1 MPLLFLLIILWLI
14 YLLLEAYLNRK
25 YLASF
30 RAVIHV
36 NGIRGK
42 TSTCRAIDAAL
53 RTRYRVFTKTTGT
66 DAAMIDVLGKEHPV
80 RRLGPANIHEQLRTI
95 RRAHK
100 EGAEILILECMAVN
114 PVLQKTAQEQI
125 VRGSICVIT
134 NVRYDHVFEM
144 GDTKEEIASALS
156 AVIPEH
162 GVLVTADPLGESYF
176 GDTCRRK
183 GTELVLCVPGEN
195 EAGTAAENELIARA
209 VSRRLGV
216 TEEEFLRS
224 RSRVQEDFGVR
235 RIYDVTTSEGIPCR
249 FLNLF
254 SANDPESTYTNL
266 EDALGR
272 MNLEDA
278 LGRLKKLP
286 ADSPGE
292 NPAGVSL
299 VFLYNH
305 RADRPD
311 RALLFAR
318 HFIPQ
323 YPGVPVYLSG
333 EGAALAGR
341 MFRKAGAGDVRV
353 LGKQDVT
360 DLNIPGLLPGTLIA
374 GIGNIKGPAFD
385 LLLKLEKTK
394 GNSEDE

>member
-1 MPLLFLLIILWLI
+1 MPLLFLLIILWFS

-66 DAAMIDVLGKEHPV
+66 DAAAIDVSGIEHPV
-80 RRLGPANIHEQLRTI
+80 RRLGPANIHEQLRMI

-162 GVLVTADPLGESYF
+162 GVLVTADPLGETYF
-176 GDTCRRK
+176 GDACRRK
-183 GTELVLCVPGEN
+183 GTELVLCLPDEN

-209 VSRRLGV
+209 VSRRLGI

-254 SANDPESTYTNL
+254 SANDPESTHTNL
-266 EDALGR
+266 DDALGR
-272 MNLEDA
+272 M
-278 LGRLKKLP
+278 KKLP

-292 NPAGVSL
+292 GPAGVPL

-323 YPGVPVYLSG
+323 YLGVPVYLSG
-333 EGAALAGR
+333 EGASLAGR

-385 LLLKLEKTK
+385 LILKLEQTK
-394 GNSEDE
+394 GNREDE

>member
-1 MPLLFLLIILWLI
+1 MPLLFLLIILWFS

-66 DAAMIDVLGKEHPV
+66 DAAAIDVSGIEHPV
-80 RRLGPANIHEQLRTI
+80 RRLGPANIHEQLR
-95 RRAHK
+95 
-100 EGAEILILECMAVN
+100 M
-114 PVLQKTAQEQI
+114 QI

-162 GVLVTADPLGESYF
+162 GVLVTADPLGETYF
-176 GDTCRRK
+176 GDACRRK
-183 GTELVLCVPGEN
+183 GTELVLCVPDES

-235 RIYDVTTSEGIPCR
+235 RIYDVTTSEEIPCR

-254 SANDPESTYTNL
+254 SANDPESTHTNL
-266 EDALGR
+266 DDALGR
-272 MNLEDA
+272 M
-278 LGRLKKLP
+278 KKLP

-292 NPAGVSL
+292 GPAGVPL

-323 YPGVPVYLSG
+323 YLGVPVYLSG
-333 EGAALAGR
+333 EGASLAGR

-385 LLLKLEKTK
+385 LILKLEQTK
-394 GNSEDE
+394 GNREDE

>member
-1 MPLLFLLIILWLI
+1 MPLLFLLIILWFS

-66 DAAMIDVLGKEHPV
+66 DAAMIDVSGKEHPV
-80 RRLGPANIHEQLRTI
+80 RRLGPANIHEQLRII

-114 PVLQKTAQEQI
+114 PVLQKTVQEQI

-162 GVLVTADPLGESYF
+162 GVLVTADPLGETYF
-176 GDTCRRK
+176 GDACRRK
-183 GTELVLCVPGEN
+183 GTELVLCLPDEN

-209 VSRRLGV
+209 VSRRLGI

-266 EDALGR
+266 EDVLGH
-272 MNLEDA
+272 E
-278 LGRLKKLP
+278 KLP
-286 ADSPGE
+286 PAVQGKARPEYLWSFCTTTGRTVRTVRSSSP
-292 NPAGVSL
+292 V
-299 VFLYNH
+299 
-305 RADRPD
+305 
-311 RALLFAR
+311 
-318 HFIPQ
+318 I
-323 YPGVPVYLSG
+323 LSRSTRG
-333 EGAALAGR
+333 SR
-341 MFRKAGAGDVRV
+341 CISPVRV
-353 LGKQDVT
+353 QRLQGGCSGKQAR
-360 DLNIPGLLPGTLIA
+360 GMSA
-374 GIGNIKGPAFD
+374 FSGNRM
-385 LLLKLEKTK
+385 
-394 GNSEDE
+394 

>member
-1 MPLLFLLIILWLI
+1 MPLLFLLIILWFS
-14 YLLLEAYLNRK
+14 YLLLESYLNRK

-66 DAAMIDVLGKEHPV
+66 DAAMIDVSGTEHPV
-80 RRLGPANIHEQLRTI
+80 RRLGPANIHEQLRII

-144 GDTKEEIASALS
+144 GDTKEEIAYALS

-162 GVLVTADPLGESYF
+162 GVLVTADPLGETYF
-176 GDTCRRK
+176 GDACRRK
-183 GTELVLCVPGEN
+183 GTELVLCVPEES

-216 TEEEFLRS
+216 TEEEFVRS

-266 EDALGR
+266 EDALGH
-272 MNLEDA
+272 
-278 LGRLKKLP
+278 LKKLP
-286 ADSPGE
+286 AGSPGE
-292 NPAGVSL
+292 GPAGVPL

-333 EGAALAGR
+333 EGASLAGR
-341 MFRKAGAGDVRV
+341 MFRKAGAGQIHV
-353 LGKQDVT
+353 LRNQDVA
-360 DLNIPGLLPGTLIA
+360 DLNIHGLLPGTMIA

-385 LLLKLEKTK
+385 LILKLEKTK
-394 GNSEDE
+394 GNREDE

>member
-1 MPLLFLLIILWLI
+1 MPLLFLLIFLWFS
-14 YLLLEAYLNRK
+14 YLLLESYLNRK

-66 DAAMIDVLGKEHPV
+66 DAAMIDVSGIEHPV
-80 RRLGPANIHEQLRTI
+80 RRLGPANIHEQLRII

-162 GVLVTADPLGESYF
+162 GVLVTADPLGETYF
-176 GDTCRRK
+176 GDACRRK
-183 GTELVLCVPGEN
+183 GTELVLCVPDVS
-195 EAGTAAENELIARA
+195 EAGPAAENELIARA

-266 EDALGR
+266 EDALGH
-272 MNLEDA
+272 
-278 LGRLKKLP
+278 LKKLP
-286 ADSPGE
+286 AGSPGDD
-292 NPAGVSL
+292 PAEVPL

-341 MFRKAGAGDVRV
+341 MFRKAGAGDIYV

-385 LLLKLEKTK
+385 LILKLEKTK

>member
-1 MPLLFLLIILWLI
+1 MPLLFLLIILWFS
-14 YLLLEAYLNRK
+14 YLLLESYLNRK

-66 DAAMIDVLGKEHPV
+66 DAAMIDVSGIEHQV
-80 RRLGPANIHEQLRTI
+80 RRLGPANIHEQLRII

-114 PVLQKTAQEQI
+114 PALQKTAQEQI

-144 GDTKEEIASALS
+144 GDTKEEIAYALS

-162 GVLVTADPLGESYF
+162 GVLVTADPLGETYF
-176 GDTCRRK
+176 GDACRRK
-183 GTELVLCVPGEN
+183 GTELVLCVPDES

-235 RIYDVTTSEGIPCR
+235 RIYDVTTSERIPCR

-266 EDALGR
+266 EDSLGHL
-272 MNLEDA
+272 N
-278 LGRLKKLP
+278 KLS
-286 ADSPGE
+286 AGSPGDD
-292 NPAGVSL
+292 PARVPL

-318 HFIPQ
+318 HFIPHF
-323 YPGVPVYLSG
+323 PGVPVYLSG
-333 EGAALAGR
+333 EGATLAGR
-341 MFRKAGAGDVRV
+341 MFRKAGAGQIHV

-360 DLNIPGLLPGTLIA
+360 DLNIPGLLPGTMIA

-385 LLLKLEKTK
+385 LILKLEKTK
-394 GNSEDE
+394 GNREDE

>member
-1 MPLLFLLIILWLI
+1 MPLLLLLIILWFS
-14 YLLLEAYLNRK
+14 YLLLESYLNRK

-66 DAAMIDVLGKEHPV
+66 DAAMIDVSGIEHPV
-80 RRLGPANIHEQLRTI
+80 RRLGPANIHEQLRII
-95 RRAHK
+95 RRAYK
-100 EGAEILILECMAVN
+100 EGAEVLILECMAVN

-162 GVLVTADPLGESYF
+162 GVLVTADPLGEMYF
-176 GDTCRRK
+176 GGACRQK
-183 GTELVLCVPGEN
+183 GTELVLCAPDES

-216 TEEEFLRS
+216 TEEEFVRS
-224 RSRVQEDFGVR
+224 RSCVQEDFGVR
-235 RIYDVTTSEGIPCR
+235 RIYDVTTSEGTPCH

-266 EDALGR
+266 EDALGH
-272 MNLEDA
+272 
-278 LGRLKKLP
+278 LKKLP
-286 ADSPGE
+286 AGSQGDD
-292 NPAGVSL
+292 PAGVPL

-323 YPGVPVYLSG
+323 YSGVPVYLSG

-341 MFRKAGAGDVRV
+341 MFRKAGAGQIHV

-385 LLLKLEKTK
+385 LILKLEQTK

>member
-1 MPLLFLLIILWLI
+1 MPLLFLLIILWFS
-14 YLLLEAYLNRK
+14 YLLLESYLNRK

-66 DAAMIDVLGKEHPV
+66 DAAAIDVSGIEHPV
-80 RRLGPANIHEQLRTI
+80 RRLGPANIHEQLRMI

-114 PVLQKTAQEQI
+114 PALQKTAQEQI

-144 GDTKEEIASALS
+144 GDTKEEIAYALS

-162 GVLVTADPLGESYF
+162 GVLVTADPLGETYF
-176 GDTCRRK
+176 GDACRRK
-183 GTELVLCVPGEN
+183 GTELVLCVPEES

-216 TEEEFLRS
+216 TEEEFVRS

-266 EDALGR
+266 EDALGH
-272 MNLEDA
+272 
-278 LGRLKKLP
+278 LKKLP
-286 ADSPGE
+286 AGSPGE
-292 NPAGVSL
+292 GPAGVPL

-333 EGAALAGR
+333 EGASLAGR

-360 DLNIPGLLPGTLIA
+360 DLNIPGLLPGTMIA

-385 LLLKLEKTK
+385 LILKLEKTK
-394 GNSEDE
+394 GNREDE

>member
-1 MPLLFLLIILWLI
+1 MPLLFLLIILWFS

-66 DAAMIDVLGKEHPV
+66 DAAMIDVSGIEHPV
-80 RRLGPANIHEQLRTI
+80 RRLGPANIHEQLRII

-162 GVLVTADPLGESYF
+162 GVLVTADPLGETYF
-176 GDTCRRK
+176 GDACRRK
-183 GTELVLCVPGEN
+183 GTELVLCVPDES

-266 EDALGR
+266 EDALER
-272 MNLEDA
+272 M
-278 LGRLKKLP
+278 KKLP

-292 NPAGVSL
+292 GPAGMPL

-341 MFRKAGAGDVRV
+341 MFRKAGAGQIRV

-360 DLNIPGLLPGTLIA
+360 DLNIPGLLQGTLIA

-385 LLLKLEKTK
+385 LILKLEQTK
-394 GNSEDE
+394 GNREDE